1 MSRRDNFLKKLN
13 AHYWLDPTFDL
24 NSPFNREVFAGDEYG
39 KKMVYG
45 TFETSEYYASKGLV
59 TPWQR
64 NRKPTLMN
72 KEKRGGKR
80 PEIGDW

>member
-1 MSRRDNFLKKLN
+1 
-13 AHYWLDPTFDL
+13 
-24 NSPFNREVFAGDEYG
+24 
-39 KKMVYG
+39 MVYG

-80 PEIGDW
+80 PEIGDWQYKKKNGGQPKFFKKDKGY